1 MTSALA
7 GTTISTPLGGFTVI
21 ADDEGVH
28 GAGFADSIDEL
39 RAHLRGPVRHAV
51 VRRDSALHVRHG
63 IDAYFDGDL
72 QALDRIVV
80 RQPGSP
86 LFLRAWSVLRDTQ
99 PGEQLAYAQLARIAG
114 SPGAIRAAASAC
126 ARNNVCL
133 VIPCHRVIR
142 SDGSLGGYG
151 YGLDR
156 KRGLLAH
163 EERHSS

>member
-7 GTTISTPLGGFTVI
+7 VTTIATPLGGFTVI

-39 RAHLRGPVRHAV
+39 RVHLRGPARHAPV
-51 VRRDSALHVRHG
+51 LRDPVLRVRHG
-63 IDAYFDGDL
+63 VSAYFDGDL
-72 QALDRIVV
+72 RALDPIAV
-80 RQPGSP
+80 RQSGSP
-86 LFLRAWSVLRDTQ
+86 LFLRTWSVLRETQ
-99 PGEQLAYAQLARIAG
+99 PGEQLAYALLARMAG
-114 SPGAIRAAASAC
+114 APGAIRAAASAC

-156 KRGLLAH
+156 KRALLAH
-163 EERHSS
+163 EERHS